1 MSIMLKISKIALTI
15 QIITVQFEKA
25 RLVSEPQTDDNK
37 KKMASLMA
45 QEAQLLKLLQ
55 AANEP

>member
-1 MSIMLKISKIALTI
+1 MLKISKIALTI

-37 KKMASLMA
+37 KKMASLMV